1 MDNRDIEQA
10 AIGPASEKLIPVSKL
25 YHDMEKRYKCK
36 YLWLYMAFFS
46 TYLGLTFHRI
56 DATWA
61 HETKLVY
68 DTALDRLGGIPAAE
82 NSWCDQDT
90 RKTEGTTNAS
100 CWWDYYDLENL
111 EDMTFFLTNRLS
123 TMGAGIRGI
132 CSECLMAIAVSGDD
146 ILGLDLDKFACS
158 DFTSERGN
166 DDYHHRDCDVVD
178 AAWTAQPVSYSPP
191 CCRNQ
196 TLVEASVLL
205 KAWAYWQDAD
215 AYLENASGAEV
226 KWLLSDGVVKRANR
240 DVWDCKFERQV
251 SSPNATDLDQ
261 LFYCYLAEKLSEA
274 GNFMQVI
281 VSREDRFLGMN
292 LDGSMRGHGWDRRWV
307 KPTVRLWSLRVDTLK
322 LQTLLTALWLS
333 IDSLIVLMGV
343 QATVLGFRSW
353 KWDFYKHM
361 HLRRAMTFVPALTLP
376 ILVEVFRIYM
386 TTPLWTIFIT
396 VTEILLLIGFV
407 VQLEI
412 VNSIRVIVRI
422 ITKASKGVVTLTVVL
437 VPLWFVMGLLYCQLF
452 GVQRYD
458 GIAQALHDLFSIF
471 VVGKE
476 VEAEDFTYG
485 PTPYWMM
492 YYISSVMLVL
502 TLSQVFITILID
514 AYSESRTE
522 EARLMHAWRIPEGYR
537 LVGEPT
543 SFKEQCMEII
553 CDFFCGY
560 SLRFHCWTRS
570 LMHGLRLA
578 IAKQDDE
585 SLVMLSETEV
595 RAAMVEVRCGP
606 GVVDLLAAEW
616 AHVAEDT
623 ATMSTSTRAASLM
636 HSQRPDI
643 TDGLFVDDVVAK
655 QLAQLRANIFALGT
669 ELGCSIPYKDLE
681 MLGLAALQRLHSHLS
696 GLVPTTP
703 SASPEELV
711 ELRTMAYSLA
721 KQQGCDISY
730 PELQQMRKASLEAVL
745 RGLQTAIQES
755 PAVSN
760 KAWISGSL

>member
-196 TLVEASVLL
+196 ILVEASVVL
-205 KAWAYWQDAD
+205 KSWAYWQDVD
-215 AYLENASGAEV
+215 AFYAQENREAITFLRG
-226 KWLLSDGVVKRANR
+226 NQT
-240 DVWDCKFERQV
+240 DCKYERQV
-251 SSPNATDLDQ
+251 DLSTPIIIDADQ
-261 LFYCYLAEKLSEA
+261 LFYCYLEEKLNEA

-281 VSREDRFLGMN
+281 VSRQDRLFGMN
-292 LDGSMRGHGWDRRWV
+292 LDASMRHNGWNRKWV
-307 KPTVRLWSLRVDTLK
+307 KTTVRLWSLRVDTTE
-322 LQTLLTALWLS
+322 LQALLTALYYFIACL
-333 IDSLIVLMGV
+333 VLVMGA

-353 KWDFYKHM
+353 QWDFYKHM
-361 HLRRAMTFVPALTLP
+361 HLKSATTFLPALTLP
-376 ILVEVFRIYM
+376 TLVEVLRNYL
-386 TTPLWTIFIT
+386 TTPQWTIWIT
-396 VTEILLLIGFV
+396 VAEMVLLGGFL
-407 VQLEI
+407 VQLEV